1 MVYKILL
8 HLTENISFWPCILRY
23 IYYMTKL
30 ISNYVLI
37 LFSFVLESSFIHIFI
52 YKIKLIITTVNKV
65 QLYSLYCIVYNCFY
79 FTKIDNSTRKN
90 DKTNLKCL
98 E

>member
-23 IYYMTKL
+23 IYYMTIL

-52 YKIKLIITTVNKV
+52 SQAAQHCCNDDQQNKWENGDFDP
-65 QLYSLYCIVYNCFY
+65 L
-79 FTKIDNSTRKN
+79 
-90 DKTNLKCL
+90 
-98 E
+98 